1 MKSIIFILSL
11 TIFCSVKTCFGQSF
25 YEVKWTGNDAVNYK
39 GFLIYNS
46 DNDALMRVAFT
57 VNGVYKVAEYKVT
70 SKYFTTADGINY
82 YLMNGENAIFVFNG
96 NYQGYSADKFLF
108 ADLDSQHHFKNL
120 YAYDEN
126 DLAKSNL
133 AELMRPATWRAL
145 DPKADFTEPYIHEF
159 YGTYEHNYTALV
171 SMINTPKEY
180 NSTSSNAKL
189 YLVIVANTLDNSI
202 GTGCEVDRR
211 KLVNEMNSIARSL
224 NISVEEHDVYGTDF
238 GKDNV
243 LNAIDA
249 LHPSSDD
256 IVMFFYRGHG
266 FRWNDQKSAW
276 PDMST
281 RISSYDPFTYVSL
294 DDVYTK
300 IVSKGARLNLVFG
313 DLCNSNVGIDKPE
326 VTNQGTNS
334 LQSNFYPDA
343 EKLKKLFLYSKG
355 NVMSVAA
362 SPGEVSW
369 TSAYDGGFFT
379 SSFFESLHAEIGAL
393 SGSGSWKNIIIS
405 TINKAKYKSQYGCS
419 TCSVQNGEYY
429 LSPELGDQ

>member
-1 MKSIIFILSL
+1 MIFILSL
-11 TIFCSVKTCFGQSF
+11 TIFCSVKACFGQSF

-82 YLMNGENAIFVFNG
+82 YLMNGENAIFVYNG
-96 NYQGYSADKFLF
+96 NFQGYSADKFLF

-133 AELMRPATWRAL
+133 AELMRPATWKKL
-145 DPKADFTEPYIHEF
+145 DPKVDFTEPYIHEF
-159 YGTYEHNYTALV
+159 YGTNEHNYTALL
-171 SMINTPKEY
+171 SMINTPKEF
-180 NSTSSNAKL
+180 NSTSSSAKL

-202 GTGCEVDRR
+202 GTGCDVDRK

-224 NISVEEHDVYGTDF
+224 NISVEEHDVFGQDF

-294 DDVYTK
+294 DDVYSK
-300 IVSKGARLNLVFG
+300 IVSKGARLNLIFG

-326 VTNQGTNS
+326 VTNQG
-334 LQSNFYPDA
+334 
-343 EKLKKLFLYSKG
+343 SK
-355 NVMSVAA
+355 
-362 SPGEVSW
+362 
-369 TSAYDGGFFT
+369 FT
-379 SSFFESLHAEIGAL
+379 AI
-393 SGSGSWKNIIIS
+393 
-405 TINKAKYKSQYGCS
+405 
-419 TCSVQNGEYY
+419 
-429 LSPELGDQ
+429 